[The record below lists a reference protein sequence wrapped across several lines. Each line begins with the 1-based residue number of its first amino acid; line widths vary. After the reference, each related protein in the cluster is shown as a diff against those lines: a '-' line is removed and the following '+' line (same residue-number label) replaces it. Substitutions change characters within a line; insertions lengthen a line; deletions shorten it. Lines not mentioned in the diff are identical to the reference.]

1 MSQSANNKSETPNVI
16 WIFGDQH
23 RAQALGCNGDPNV
36 LTPNIDNLSLTGV
49 NFTSAVAGIPLCC
62 PYRGSLLTSK
72 YPHKCVPGHQ
82 HQMPPEYP
90 TIATAFNDAGYHTA
104 YFGKWH
110 LDGFQEGKER
120 AAMHIVPP
128 ERRGG
133 FQHWIGYE
141 NNNSQYDT
149 WVHGGEGDSAF
160 HYRLPGFET
169 DALTDLFITYLKEA
183 GEKQRP
189 GQGDEPFFAVLSV
202 QPPHDPYIAPGEFM
216 QRRNPATLELRPNV
230 PQNTHAEGRARR
242 ELSGYYGMIENLD
255 WNVGRIRQALIDAG
269 LDLNTH
275 IIFFS
280 DHGDMHGSHGQFR
293 KLTPYEESI
302 RVPFII
308 GGEQIYGRTVGRY
321 SIPINH
327 VDIAPTTLGLCGI
340 DKPSWMEGTDYSSIR
355 LRGQMKSPAPDSA
368 YLQSVIPT
376 GHHESVDRP
385 WRGIVTRDGWKYVCF
400 EGMPWLLFNLNDD
413 PYEQINMAHNS
424 KYASERKKLN
434 DRLAQWIHD
443 TDDQFSLPEFG

>member
-1 MSQSANNKSETPNVI
+1 MHEQVNFKARKQNVI

-36 LTPNIDNLSLTGV
+36 STPNIDNLSLTGV
-49 NFTSAVAGIPLCC
+49 NFTAAVAGSPLCC
-62 PYRGSLLTSK
+62 PYRGSLLTSR

-82 HQMPPEYP
+82 RQMPPDMP
-90 TIATAFNDAGYHTA
+90 TIAAPFNDAGYHTA

-110 LDGFQEGKER
+110 LDGFQEGRER
-120 AAMHIVPP
+120 AVHHIVPP

-133 FQHWIGYE
+133 FQNWIGYE

-149 WVHGGEGDSAF
+149 WVHGGEGEEAF
-160 HYRLPGFET
+160 HYRLPGYET
-169 DALTDLFITYLKEA
+169 DALTDLLIDYIEQA
-183 GEKQRP
+183 GAKVKRGADQ
-189 GQGDEPFFAVLSV
+189 PFFAALSV
-202 QPPHDPYIAPGEFM
+202 QPPHDPYIASEDFM
-216 QRRNPATLELRPNV
+216 KHRNPASLQLRPNV
-230 PQNTHAEGRARR
+230 PNIPQLEGRARR
-242 ELSGYYGMIENLD
+242 DLSGYYGMIENLD
-255 WNVGRIRQALIDAG
+255 WNLGRIRQALSDAG

-275 IIFFS
+275 LMFFS

-293 KLTPYEESI
+293 KLTPHEESI

-308 GGEQIYGRTVGRY
+308 GGEQLYGRAVGRY
-321 SIPINH
+321 PIPINH

-340 DKPSWMEGTDYSSIR
+340 DKPIWMEGTDYSHIR
-355 LRGQMKSPAPDSA
+355 LNGSPQPDIPDSA

-400 EGMPWLLFNLNDD
+400 EGVPWMMFNLHDD
-413 PYEQINMAHNS
+413 PYEQVNMAYNS
-424 KYASERKKLN
+424 KYADIRKKLN
-434 DRLAQWIHD
+434 DRLARWIMD
-443 TDDQFSLPEFG
+443 TEDQFTLPSY